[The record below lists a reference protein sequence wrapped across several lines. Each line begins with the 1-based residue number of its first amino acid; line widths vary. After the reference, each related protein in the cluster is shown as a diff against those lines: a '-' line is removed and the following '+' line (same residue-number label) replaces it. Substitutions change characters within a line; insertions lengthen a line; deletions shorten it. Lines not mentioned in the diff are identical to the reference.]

1 MEPQV
6 IAAIISGS
14 IGAFAGISR
23 ALGNFNKKLD
33 RKFDRIQRDV
43 DELKNSVI
51 HDYVLKEDFLREMQG
66 VHSKLDRILDHL
78 LNHNQTLT
86 QLELEAKY
94 IFKTPLPPPDVSQC
108 NCPSTGLAGCP
119 DETDATAFTD

>member
-14 IGAFAGISR
+14 IGAFSGITR

-33 RKFDRIQRDV
+33 RRFENIEKNV
-43 DELKNSVI
+43 EKLKYEVL
-51 HDYVLKEDFLREMQG
+51 HDYVLKEDFLREMQA

-78 LNHNQTLT
+78 LN
-86 QLELEAKY
+86 K
-94 IFKTPLPPPDVSQC
+94 
-108 NCPSTGLAGCP
+108 
-119 DETDATAFTD
+119 

>member
-33 RKFDRIQRDV
+33 RKFDRIQREV
-43 DELKNSVI
+43 DDLKNSVI
-51 HDYVLKEDFLREMQG
+51 HDYVLKEDFLREMQA
-66 VHSKLDRILDHL
+66 VHTKLDRILDHL
-78 LNHNQTLT
+78 LNHTN
-86 QLELEAKY
+86 
-94 IFKTPLPPPDVSQC
+94 
-108 NCPSTGLAGCP
+108 
-119 DETDATAFTD
+119 

>member
-78 LNHNQTLT
+78 LS
-86 QLELEAKY
+86 K
-94 IFKTPLPPPDVSQC
+94 
-108 NCPSTGLAGCP
+108 
-119 DETDATAFTD
+119 

>member
-23 ALGNFNKKLD
+23 ALGNFNKKID
-33 RKFDRIQRDV
+33 RKFDRIQREV
-43 DELKNSVI
+43 DDLKNTVI

-66 VHSKLDRILDHL
+66 VHTKLDRIIDHL
-78 LNHNQTLT
+78 LNHTN
-86 QLELEAKY
+86 
-94 IFKTPLPPPDVSQC
+94 
-108 NCPSTGLAGCP
+108 
-119 DETDATAFTD
+119 

>member
-33 RKFDRIQRDV
+33 RKFDRIQKDV

-78 LNHNQTLT
+78 LSHH
-86 QLELEAKY
+86 
-94 IFKTPLPPPDVSQC
+94 
-108 NCPSTGLAGCP
+108 
-119 DETDATAFTD
+119 

>member
-23 ALGNFNKKLD
+23 ALGNFNKKID
-33 RKFDRIQRDV
+33 KKFDRLQREV
-43 DELKNSVI
+43 DDLKNSVI

-66 VHSKLDRILDHL
+66 VHTKLDRILDHL
-78 LNHNQTLT
+78 LNHTN
-86 QLELEAKY
+86 
-94 IFKTPLPPPDVSQC
+94 
-108 NCPSTGLAGCP
+108 
-119 DETDATAFTD
+119 

>member
-33 RKFDRIQRDV
+33 RKFDRIQKDV

-51 HDYVLKEDFLREMQG
+51 HDYVLKEDFLREMQA
-66 VHSKLDRILDHL
+66 VHTKLDRILDHL
-78 LNHNQTLT
+78 L
-86 QLELEAKY
+86 AK
-94 IFKTPLPPPDVSQC
+94 S
-108 NCPSTGLAGCP
+108 
-119 DETDATAFTD
+119 

>member
-14 IGAFAGISR
+14 IGAFAGITR
-23 ALGNFNKKLD
+23 ALGNSSKKLD
-33 RKFDRIQRDV
+33 RRFENVERNLDK
-43 DELKNSVI
+43 LKNEVL

-78 LNHNQTLT
+78 LS
-86 QLELEAKY
+86 K
-94 IFKTPLPPPDVSQC
+94 
-108 NCPSTGLAGCP
+108 
-119 DETDATAFTD
+119 

>member
-23 ALGNFNKKLD
+23 ALGNFNKKID
-33 RKFDRIQRDV
+33 RKFDRIQREV
-43 DELKNSVI
+43 DDLKNSVI

-66 VHSKLDRILDHL
+66 VHTKLDRILDHL
-78 LNHNQTLT
+78 FNHTN
-86 QLELEAKY
+86 
-94 IFKTPLPPPDVSQC
+94 
-108 NCPSTGLAGCP
+108 
-119 DETDATAFTD
+119 

>member
-23 ALGNFNKKLD
+23 ALGNFNKKID
-33 RKFDRIQRDV
+33 RKFDRIQREV
-43 DELKNSVI
+43 DDLKNSVI

-66 VHSKLDRILDHL
+66 VHTKLDRILDHL
-78 LNHNQTLT
+78 LTHTN
-86 QLELEAKY
+86 
-94 IFKTPLPPPDVSQC
+94 
-108 NCPSTGLAGCP
+108 
-119 DETDATAFTD
+119 